1 MATSVPRVAWVHA
14 VAGIVLA
21 GGGAGIVSYS
31 GGALGLGVLL
41 LLLALGLLVAIVPA
55 MYFNAIVAR
64 PVSHMRDVLH
74 TTRNDGDLARRVQV
88 PAGSS
93 VAPAAAAYNDLM
105 ASLQGIIT
113 RVMFNSN
120 QLAQAAEKLIAEA
133 SETASSSEQQN
144 AAAESAAIA
153 CSEMAQGM
161 GDAAEHAE
169 EAASIARAAREHS
182 SRGAA
187 IVHDAASEIER
198 IASSVEQSAQVVAA
212 LGERS
217 MQISGIVKVIHDIAD
232 QTNLLALNAAIEAA
246 RAGEQGRGFA
256 VVADEVRKLAERT
269 TSATREISSVI
280 AAIQSETSHA
290 ISTIKAGSVQAANGA
305 QLAIQ
310 AADALGQIKD
320 GAQETLDKVSAIAQ
334 TMHEQ
339 TEKTKTIAEHVSS
352 IMGLADRNAVCSKN
366 TLLEATQL
374 DYLAMNLQD
383 VGTIF
388 KLGPSGEQ
396 ALRVHERMPDVVQN
410 GAKRVSDA
418 LSDAVDRGQ
427 VSLDDLFDANLPADR
442 EHQAAEV
449 PHQVRRVLRQAAAR
463 HPGAGA
469 GYQQGGDLRDRV
481 RPAGICPDSQQAV
494 LPAPH
499 RGRAEGRF
507 RQPHQAHIFRP
518 GRQALWRPRVA
529 VPAANIP
536 SGYGR
541 DHARH
546 FRAGVCQG
554 SPLGRSS
561 HRVPHGVSA
570 VPPVLRRG
578 RRWPSGAESGV
589 ILALARGAR
598 SCSRRDERL
607 ANVGSLE
614 QHRRQDA
621 PGRNQQA

>member
-31 GGALGLGVLL
+31 GGALGLDVLL
-41 LLLALGLLVAIVPA
+41 FLLALGLLVAIVPA

-410 GAKRVSDA
+410 GAKRVSEA

-427 VSLDDLFDANLPADR
+427 ISLDDLFDANYLPIANTKPQKFHTKFDEFCDRLLPAIQ
-442 EHQAAEV
+442 E
-449 PHQVRRVLRQAAAR
+449 
-463 HPGAGA
+463 
-469 GYQQGGDLRDRV
+469 
-481 RPAGICPDSQQAV
+481 
-494 LPAPH
+494 
-499 RGRAEGRF
+499 
-507 RQPHQAHIFRP
+507 
-518 GRQALWRPRVA
+518 
-529 VPAANIP
+529 
-536 SGYGR
+536 
-541 DHARH
+541 
-546 FRAGVCQG
+546 
-554 SPLGRSS
+554 
-561 HRVPHGVSA
+561 
-570 VPPVLRRG
+570 PVLDTNKEATYAIACDRRG
-578 RRWPSGAESGV
+578 YVPTHNKRFCQPLTGDEQKDVFGNRTKRIFSDPVGKRCGDHE
-589 ILALARGAR
+589 LPFLLQTY
-598 SCSRRDERL
+598 RRDTGEIMHDI
-607 ANVGSLE
+607 S
-614 QHRRQDA
+614 A
-621 PGRNQQA
+621 PVYVKGRHWGGVRIGYRTE